1 VSWKNIELAKVCEV
15 FADGDWIESKDQSD
29 IGIRLIQ
36 TGNVGFG
43 RFKARDSK
51 ARYINEETF
60 KRLRC
65 TEIKEG
71 DLLVSRLPDPVG
83 RACIIPQ
90 LVDKS
95 ITAVDCTIIRTKQE
109 ILYSNYLNYYCQSPQ
124 YFEQVKKN
132 ITGATRQRISRSL
145 LGKTLIPLAPLQTQQ
160 KIVTKLDAIF
170 TEIDIATA
178 AAEANA
184 KNAEALFQSYLTEV
198 FERGGEDWK
207 LSTLGEYYDVRD
219 GTHDSPKFQD
229 LGYPLVT
236 SKNLKNGN
244 INFEKIQYISK
255 EDYLNISQRSGVKK
269 GDVLMAMI
277 GTIGNPVVVDTDD
290 EFAIKN
296 VALFKTKNSQSPK
309 FLSYY
314 LSSDYV
320 IKKMEKDA
328 KGTTQKFVGLG
339 YLRSFPIKVP
349 NKSSQEKVVEKLG
362 NYENHIKILSNS
374 YVQKLN
380 ELLLLKKSILQK
392 AFSGELVKD

>member
-1 VSWKNIELAKVCEV
+1 MSWKNIELAKVCEV

-51 ARYINEETF
+51 ARYISEETF

-145 LGKTLIPLAPLQTQQ
+145 LGKTLIPLAPIATQQ
-160 KIVTKLDAIF
+160 KIVAKLDAIF
-170 TEIDIATA
+170 TEIDKATA
-178 AAEANA
+178 AAEANV
-184 KNAEALFQSYLTEV
+184 KNAELYFAYFLDELIDSFQSKNV
-198 FERGGEDWK
+198 RKID
-207 LSTLGEYYDVRD
+207 DVC
-219 GTHDSPKFQD
+219 D
-229 LGYPLVT
+229 LYQGLAINKKTSHLLVEKSNIPLLRI
-236 SKNLKNGN
+236 KDLKNGTV
-244 INFEKIQYISK
+244 EQYVVESGFPKNSLVQENEIIYTRTGSLGLVFMGRYGVLHNNSFKVIPREGVDNKFLFWWLQSSK
-255 EDYLNISQRSGVKK
+255 
-269 GDVLMAMI
+269 
-277 GTIGNPVVVDTDD
+277 
-290 EFAIKN
+290 
-296 VALFKTKNSQSPK
+296 FKTKIMSLAMKAAQPDISHK
-309 FLSYY
+309 IFKEQEI
-314 LSSDYV
+314 V
-320 IKKMEKDA
+320 IPSLNE
-328 KGTTQKFVGLG
+328 
-339 YLRSFPIKVP
+339 
-349 NKSSQEKVVEKLG
+349 
-362 NYENHIKILSNS
+362 
-374 YVQKLN
+374 QKLFSTKAETALSVTDSLKTIYQN
-380 ELLLLKKSILQK
+380 KCKELTYLKNSILKQ
-392 AFSGELVKD
+392 AFAGELVKE